1 MEGENAE
8 SIISTYSAFEPV
20 FHGVM
25 IGAGAIAC
33 FFGFRVFKLMVA
45 VLAGFVGA
53 LAGAALGYH
62 MGEDPLM
69 WTLIFLFIGGFAGA
83 LMGFF
88 FFSLAVAFAGSSLG
102 VVMVLPWVGH
112 FENPLWQLLVMLG
125 AAMCLALL
133 AVVAVNLV
141 IRLGTAYVGAFGVV
155 YGAWYFWGGP
165 ALHELFKDSDSIIPV
180 LAANPLPAVIMLV
193 VGTVGLLFQARS

>member
-1 MEGENAE
+1 MEGENTDSLA
-8 SIISTYSAFEPV
+8 SAYLAFEPV

-45 VLAGFVGA
+45 VFAGFVGA

-62 MGEDPLM
+62 MGEDPLL
-69 WTLIFLFIGGFAGA
+69 WTLIFLFIGGFVGA

-102 VVMVLPWVGH
+102 VVIALPWIGH
-112 FENPLWQLLVMLG
+112 LENPLWQLLAMLA
-125 AAMCLALL
+125 AAMSLALL

-141 IRLGTAYVGAFGVV
+141 IRLGTAYIGAFGIV
-155 YGAWYFWGGP
+155 YGAWYFWDGP
-165 ALHELFKDSDSIIPV
+165 ALHDLLKDSDSIIPV
-180 LAANPLPAVIMLV
+180 LAANPVPAFVMLA
-193 VGTVGLLFQARS
+193 VGTVGLIFQARS